1 MIPVIK
7 SRFKPLATHLHGAF
21 SFPHISSF
29 SQLGLNLSH
38 LRLENTLRFSDRRRL
53 RDKWYN
59 IRKTDLEGTILEETM
74 DNIDH
79 VARIERKIEKRMEAA
94 CEKNGWYV
102 AVAMMPPERTTLH
115 IEKFGEEPAAGED
128 AQAALDS
135 AVAFAK
141 AEFGTE
147 ATAERFDEKIPNTRA
162 PYHVTFLV
170 KVDASKRVA
179 ELAA

>member
-1 MIPVIK
+1 MK
-7 SRFKPLATHLHGAF
+7 G
-21 SFPHISSF
+21 
-29 SQLGLNLSH
+29 
-38 LRLENTLRFSDRRRL
+38 
-53 RDKWYN
+53 
-59 IRKTDLEGTILEETM
+59 TM
-74 DNIDH
+74 DNIDNK
-79 VARIERKIEKRMEAA
+79 ARIERKIEKRMEAA

-115 IEKFGEEPAAGED
+115 IDKFGVEPAAGED
-128 AQAALDS
+128 AQAALDR

-147 ATAERFDEKIPNTRA
+147 ATVERFDEKIPNTRG

>member
-1 MIPVIK
+1 MK
-7 SRFKPLATHLHGAF
+7 H
-21 SFPHISSF
+21 
-29 SQLGLNLSH
+29 
-38 LRLENTLRFSDRRRL
+38 RRRKAMF
-53 RDKWYN
+53 DDFGN
-59 IRKTDLEGTILEETM
+59 M
-74 DNIDH
+74 
-79 VARIERKIEKRMEAA
+79 AQIEREIEKRMEAA
-94 CEKNGWYV
+94 CEKNGWYI
-102 AVAMMPPERTTLH
+102 AVAMMPPESTTLH
-115 IEKFGEEPAAGED
+115 IEKFGEAPVADSD

-147 ATAERFDEKIPNTRA
+147 VTVERFDEKILNTRA

>member
-1 MIPVIK
+1 MML
-7 SRFKPLATHLHGAF
+7 RA
-21 SFPHISSF
+21 SS
-29 SQLGLNLSH
+29 Q
-38 LRLENTLRFSDRRRL
+38 RNT
-53 RDKWYN
+53 
-59 IRKTDLEGTILEETM
+59 IIL
-74 DNIDH
+74 DNIDNM
-79 VARIERKIEKRMEAA
+79 ARIEREIEKRMESA

-115 IEKFGEEPAAGED
+115 IEKFGEEPVTGED

-147 ATAERFDEKIPNTRA
+147 TSVERINERIPNTRA
-162 PYHVTFLV
+162 PYHVTFLIR
-170 KVDASKRVA
+170 VDASKRVQ